1 MSTPAGAEQASRSHT
16 GGKQR
21 RGAPATQPPVGAKD
35 RYVVF
40 ISQLY
45 VTGGL
50 RQGQLA
56 GPVGSGPRG
65 RALWHGA
72 EQQGTSLSHQRCP
85 SEQTPS
91 DLEVAVG
98 ETHCFTHPPEPRKPV
113 AIPPRLQLT
122 AKFLPCCLPLCAY
135 VLMSHPLEISNKT
148 SKVGKDI
155 LREREEI
162 GHISFLEDWPC
173 VGPN

>member
-1 MSTPAGAEQASRSHT
+1 MGEAKERRSCHTAPCGSKGSIRSFHKSAVCHGWAKAGT
-16 GGKQR
+16 
-21 RGAPATQPPVGAKD
+21 
-35 RYVVF
+35 
-40 ISQLY
+40 
-45 VTGGL
+45 
-50 RQGQLA
+50 
-56 GPVGSGPRG
+56 VGSGPRG